1 MPNAG
6 KDRFKPEPRTYDALI
21 NWQRRLERETPFYR
35 RLFERL
41 GVKRVLDVACGTG
54 RHARMFHSWGLTVEG
69 ADVSPEM
76 LAHCRS
82 QTGESDTL
90 RWVERSFDQPA
101 PAGAPFDAAICVGN
115 SLAIA
120 PDLKAV
126 GEVLRAMTASVRPG
140 GALVIQVL
148 NLWRIAEGSIT
159 WQKCGR
165 IQDDDGDRI
174 FLKGIH
180 RSGACGYVE
189 VATLTLSED
198 DVDGQY
204 RTATI
209 LAIER
214 DDLIG
219 LAEAAGAAECVTYG
233 GYDDSPYDRQG
244 STDLILVA
252 RRSLAAEGV

>member
-6 KDRFKPEPRTYDALI
+6 NERFEPEPRTYDALI

-35 RLFERL
+35 RLFERI
-41 GVKRVLDVACGTG
+41 GVQRVLDVACGTG

-82 QTGESDTL
+82 QAERSDRL
-90 RWVERSFDQPA
+90 RWVQRSFDQPA
-101 PAGAPFDAAICVGN
+101 AAGDPFDAAICVGN

-120 PDLKAV
+120 PDLKTVA
-126 GEVLRAMTASVRPG
+126 EVLRAMTASVRPG

-148 NLWRIAEGSIT
+148 NLWRFPEGPIV

-174 FLKGIH
+174 LLKGIH

-189 VATLTLSED
+189 VATLNLSGD

-214 DDLIG
+214 DDLIR
-219 LAEAAGAAECVTYG
+219 LAEAAGAVECVTYG
-233 GYDDSPYDRQG
+233 GYDESPHDREG
-244 STDLILVA
+244 SDDLILVA
-252 RRSLAAEGV
+252 RRSFAAEGV

>member
-35 RLFERL
+35 RLFEQV
-41 GVKRVLDVACGTG
+41 GVERVLDVACGTG

-76 LAHCRS
+76 LAHCRD
-82 QTGESDTL
+82 QTEKSDTL

-180 RSGACGYVE
+180 R
-189 VATLTLSED
+189 
-198 DVDGQY
+198 
-204 RTATI
+204 
-209 LAIER
+209 
-214 DDLIG
+214 
-219 LAEAAGAAECVTYG
+219 
-233 GYDDSPYDRQG
+233 
-244 STDLILVA
+244 
-252 RRSLAAEGV
+252 